1 MLTASPKYVN
11 DVELAGCGIRSQ
23 SFFGKPSLFHSRMMD
38 RAPFTLT
45 ASRCQVT
52 TVAVRQRQT

>member
-11 DVELAGCGIRSQ
+11 DVELAGTQLSIAG
-23 SFFGKPSLFHSRMMD
+23 FFGKTSLFYSRMMD
-38 RAPFTLT
+38 RKPFTLT